1 MHAMLRIGDSTIMLC
16 DDFPQWGS
24 LGPKALKGSPVY
36 LHLYVKD
43 VDAAMKQ
50 AVDAGAQVTMP
61 AADMFWGDR
70 YGQLVDPFGHRWSM
84 ATHKLD
90 LTPEEIRQNMERWA
104 AAAARSSGRAQAG
117 FKPGYG
123 PRKSSLPIFTPW
135 LRRMP

>member
-1 MHAMLRIGDSTIMLC
+1 
-16 DDFPQWGS
+16 
-24 LGPKALKGSPVY
+24 
-36 LHLYVKD
+36 
-43 VDAAMKQ
+43 MKQ

-61 AADMFWGDR
+61 VADMFWGDR

-90 LTPEEIRQNMERWA
+90 LTPEEIRQNMEKMGGCGG
-104 AAAARSSGRAQAG
+104 RSSDRAQAG